1 MTLSSGAPPRQL
13 SEEAPATLIQFQARV
28 NSWLK
33 SNHCVEAARPTHC
46 KKCSAPSRNESGGIR
61 LQGHGERRRD
71 PLGPPS
77 PGAEASSVRATVRRY
92 RCTACGGTQDVSPP
106 GLGRRCRYS
115 LPAIA
120 SALFLWAF
128 ERVPANQVRDEISPH
143 LFIGLNRSQ
152 RWRSLLR
159 WTRAAPTLFGADSTT
174 ATTLRDRASRIARWI
189 RATRPP
195 GGSER
200 ERIFFAAQ
208 VF

>member
-1 MTLSSGAPPRQL
+1 MLVVGCSINELP
-13 SEEAPATLIQFQARV
+13 EEAPATLIQNRPAV
-28 NSWLK
+28 NSWPK
-33 SNHCVEAARPTHC
+33 NNHCVEAARPARC
-46 KKCSAPSRNESGGIR
+46 QKCSAPSRTESGGIR
-61 LQGHGERRRD
+61 LQGHGERQRG

-77 PGAEASSVRATVRRY
+77 PDAKASSVVATVRRY

-106 GLGRRCRYS
+106 GLARRYRYS

-143 LFIGLNRSQ
+143 RFVGLNRTQ

-159 WTRAAPTLFGADSTT
+159 WTRAAPALFGADSIT
-174 ATTLRDRASRIARWI
+174 ASTLRDQALRIARWI